1 MGRRKTKIQ
10 SGLSVEK
17 AREIVIRVKKMEGLS
32 KHTIENY
39 NKLFNDLERCF
50 AKNKY
55 MENFSLSDARRFLEW
70 QLTEKQQFQG
80 VRWGREKKIGVSV
93 SSANSYLRL
102 AKGAFSTLINEGH
115 LEENPFMEI
124 KNIKF
129 QKKQVETLTE
139 EEIQR
144 ILKSLDHSWFADFRS
159 AVLIHVLLDSFGRI
173 GAEAFKRVEIAD
185 LAIGR
190 TFNTMQLSKFV
201 DEQMNHAK
209 SILVILN
216 TKTVVKRLYELFKI
230 GKINECRLFHLS
242 TSMCAAHR
250 AAILKKVR
258 KCLEK
263 KERVICFSTQLIEA
277 GADVSFECVIRSVAG
292 LDSIAQA
299 AGRCN
304 RNGEFSIKT
313 VYIIDHEEESL
324 SRLKEIK
331 KGKKIVLRMLEDMK
345 RNP

>member
-1 MGRRKTKIQ
+1 MARRKTKIQ

-55 MENFSLSDARRFLEW
+55 MENFSISDARRFLEW

-139 EEIQR
+139 EEIQK

-173 GAEAFKRVEIAD
+173 GEVLALKKQDIDFQNGSITFNETKNSLFRIVPVTKKTLNLLEKLIEECDDWESEYIFLTHAGNKLGTDAARKHIHEIARRAGINRRIHPHIFRHTSSMMFLKNGGSIRILQKILGHADIKTTLIYSHVLDDTIKEQHEKFSPIRHLNDGRKQKTRTSQTEFKR
-185 LAIGR
+185 
-190 TFNTMQLSKFV
+190 
-201 DEQMNHAK
+201 
-209 SILVILN
+209 
-216 TKTVVKRLYELFKI
+216 
-230 GKINECRLFHLS
+230 
-242 TSMCAAHR
+242 
-250 AAILKKVR
+250 
-258 KCLEK
+258 
-263 KERVICFSTQLIEA
+263 
-277 GADVSFECVIRSVAG
+277 
-292 LDSIAQA
+292 
-299 AGRCN
+299 
-304 RNGEFSIKT
+304 
-313 VYIIDHEEESL
+313 
-324 SRLKEIK
+324 
-331 KGKKIVLRMLEDMK
+331 
-345 RNP
+345 